1 MNRMENSEANPVRRT
16 ERTIGTL
23 LRIGVIT
30 AGVVVLVGGV
40 MFLTGEGGNL
50 ATYTRFRSE
59 PVELRTVGLIIADAF
74 RMSSR
79 GVMQFGLLL
88 LIAIPV
94 ARVVFSVYAFARL
107 KDWRYVF
114 MTLMVL
120 SLLLY
125 SLNFKG

>member
-1 MNRMENSEANPVRRT
+1 MENSETNITHRT

-30 AGVVVLVGGV
+30 AGVVVLVGGL
-40 MFLTGEGGNL
+40 MFLFGEGGKV

-59 PVELRTVGLIIADAF
+59 PVELRSVGLIIMDAF
-74 RMSSR
+74 RLSSR
-79 GVMQFGLLL
+79 GVIQFGLLL
-88 LIAIPV
+88 LIAIPI
-94 ARVVFSVYAFARL
+94 ARVVFSVYAFAKLR
-107 KDWRYVF
+107 DWKYVV

-125 SLNFKG
+125 SVSFKG